1 MTFNSIQEHALHA
14 LCAEHQAKRTEEEL
28 GTGRQGPPACREL
41 LFWKTPGG
49 VLPGVGKFRY
59 GSEEEVKRISVDR
72 QEGNLPTTALRYAD
86 IRAWF
91 RE

>member
-1 MTFNSIQEHALHA
+1 MQSSRQQEPNNFGLAASITSEEESIQP
-14 LCAEHQAKRTEEEL
+14 RT
-28 GTGRQGPPACREL
+28 
-41 LFWKTPGG
+41 KTPGG

-59 GSEEEVKRISVDR
+59 DSEKGVKRISVDR
-72 QEGNLPTTALRYAD
+72 QEGNLPTTALTYAA